1 MKGTEHYASPF
12 DVPSNKVGIFRRFFQ
27 EMRLAQDLGSRLRSV
42 ADDLDALVITS
53 PLFFMATYIAKI
65 AKTKNLPYLF
75 DIRDRYPKV
84 LFDLKVISEDGF
96 IGRQLLRR
104 ESCCY
109 QKSRLLTTVTHGID
123 QQLSTFNRPH
133 VHLPNGFDGGLFDP
147 SKYTKKD
154 EVFRIVYHGRF
165 SRLHDIEALCKISLT
180 IQRLNPA
187 IEFLIIGP
195 VPESFQKKNWG
206 NVRFA
211 GEKKRDEI
219 PALLA
224 SGSVGI
230 SLMKDM
236 TSTRVAMPA
245 KVFEYIGMGLP
256 LVVAPSGEL
265 HDFVKVN
272 KIGLAFKEMNILHIT
287 DGIIALEKNLE
298 SFSRF
303 HKNVFSIQS
312 TFDRRKQAVYF
323 ADLIEKYFKTENAE
337 KVSLN

>member
-1 MKGTEHYASPF
+1 MKGTVHYASPF
-12 DVPSNKVGIFRRFFQ
+12 AVPSNKVGIFRRFFQ
-27 EMRLAQDLGSRLRSV
+27 EMRLARDLGSMVRSM
-42 ADDLDALVITS
+42 ADKLDYLIITS
-53 PLFFMATYIAKI
+53 PPFFMATYIAKI
-65 AKTKNLPYLF
+65 AKEKNIPYMF
-75 DIRDRYPKV
+75 DIRDRYPNV
-84 LFDLKVISEDGF
+84 LFDLGVIPERGLLGRKLLERED
-96 IGRQLLRR
+96 
-104 ESCCY
+104 SCY
-109 QKSRLLTTVTHGID
+109 QKSHLLTTVTAGIN

-133 VHLPNGFDGGLFDP
+133 AHLPNGFDGCLFDR
-147 SKYTKKD
+147 SSYTKKD
-154 EVFRIVYHGRF
+154 DVFRIVYHGRF
-165 SRLHDIEALCKISLT
+165 SRLHDVEALRKISIRVLE
-180 IQRLNPA
+180 LNPE

-195 VPESFQKKNWG
+195 IPETCKRQKWG

-230 SLMKDM
+230 SLMKEM
-236 TSTRVAMPA
+236 TSTRIAMPA
-245 KVFEYIGMGLP
+245 KVYEYIGMGLP

-272 KIGLAFKEMNILHIT
+272 KIGLAFKEMNILQIT
-287 DGIIALEKNLE
+287 DGIIALEKNRE

-323 ADLIEKYFKTENAE
+323 ADLIEKYFKTENAA

>member
-1 MKGTEHYASPF
+1 MNFANFPPCPEDCHYCVQSK
-12 DVPSNKVGIFRRFFQ
+12 DSTVPI
-27 EMRLAQDLGSRLRSV
+27 E
-42 ADDLDALVITS
+42 
-53 PLFFMATYIAKI
+53 
-65 AKTKNLPYLF
+65 
-75 DIRDRYPKV
+75 
-84 LFDLKVISEDGF
+84 
-96 IGRQLLRR
+96 
-104 ESCCY
+104 
-109 QKSRLLTTVTHGID
+109 
-123 QQLSTFNRPH
+123 
-133 VHLPNGFDGGLFDP
+133 
-147 SKYTKKD
+147 KYTKKD
-154 EVFRIVYHGRF
+154 EIFRIVYHGRF

-230 SLMKDM
+230 SLMKEM

-245 KVFEYIGMGLP
+245 KVYEYIGMGLP

-272 KIGLAFKEMNILHIT
+272 KIGLAFKEMNILQIT
-287 DGIIALEKNLE
+287 DGIIALEKNRE

-337 KVSLN
+337 KISLN